1 MVYDNSDDEGG
12 PFDPYLL
19 EELDDDLADLRVIFD
34 LRRNERS
41 IRKPK
46 YFHNRINWD
55 EHIEMLEYTNNLEQ
69 RFRMTH
75 SSLKALIEEL
85 REPLTVCVSQLV
97 RSTNRNDPIY
107 PEVIVACGLRFL
119 GHSADLQ
126 RNGGF

>member
-1 MVYDNSDDEGG
+1 MSEAYGNQS
-12 PFDPYLL
+12 
-19 EELDDDLADLRVIFD
+19 IFTI
-34 LRRNERS
+34 ES
-41 IRKPK
+41 IGK
-46 YFHNRINWD
+46 
-55 EHIEMLEYTNNLEQ
+55 HIEMLEYTNNLEQ

-85 REPLTVCVSQLV
+85 REPLTVCVSQSV
-97 RSTNRNDPIY
+97 RSTNGNDPIY